1 MLICQNVNSENEQ
14 GYRTGDVSKHEETIL
29 STALF
34 SFFHDAPRGEGEEAR
49 TEKGKD
55 SREIDKKHT

>member
-34 SFFHDAPRGEGEEAR
+34 SFFHDAPGGG
-49 TEKGKD
+49 KGRRQGPR
-55 SREIDKKHT
+55 RERIRER